1 MFKKNKEVTSE
12 NMAEVLQNLQ
22 LHQVELE
29 QQNEEL
35 KRTHIE
41 LENARS
47 RYFDLFNLAPVGYI
61 TVNKKKVIL
70 EANLTAAELL
80 GVSIDS
86 LINQPL
92 TNFVY
97 NSDQDLFYLSY
108 KSLIRTGDRQKC
120 DLRMVRTNGSVI
132 YTRLEIIIVQ
142 ERKSTNA
149 CFITISDI
157 TEHKIAISETIES
170 EENVKALQ
178 VQLHQKE
185 KMEAIGQF
193 AGGIAHDF
201 NNMLGVITGF
211 SDLCLFTVEK
221 GSKFEFNIN
230 QILKAAERAKQ
241 MVKQILTFTRKS
253 SSDKSPLYLKPI
265 IHEVIDFL
273 HASLPST
280 IEIRS
285 DLSTDSKPVLI
296 EPTRIYEIV
305 MNLCTNAAFAM
316 DEKGTLNISLT
327 EELHESE
334 IHCFMNTL
342 HRGMYSVITISDN
355 GCGMD
360 EEVISHIFE
369 PFYTTKAVGLGTG
382 MGLAVVFGIVQSY
395 GGDIIVKSIPGEG
408 SEFKIYLPKT
418 EESINEENN
427 KYEESHFQKGSGNIL
442 YVEDEKL
449 LSMVTEEFLTDM
461 GYNVTAFT
469 DSEAAL
475 SLFLKEPEL
484 FDLVITDQTM
494 PNLTGFDMSQKFLAC
509 RKDIPIILCTGNGN
523 NLNEDLIYSSG
534 IKVFLIKPVRLNIL
548 IDKIKSLI

>member
-1 MFKKNKEVTSE
+1 
-12 NMAEVLQNLQ
+12 
-22 LHQVELE
+22 
-29 QQNEEL
+29 
-35 KRTHIE
+35 
-41 LENARS
+41 
-47 RYFDLFNLAPVGYI
+47 
-61 TVNKKKVIL
+61 
-70 EANLTAAELL
+70 
-80 GVSIDS
+80 
-86 LINQPL
+86 
-92 TNFVY
+92 VY

-395 GGDIIVKSIPGEG
+395 
-408 SEFKIYLPKT
+408 
-418 EESINEENN
+418 
-427 KYEESHFQKGSGNIL
+427 EESHFQKGSGNIL

-469 DSEAAL
+469 DSETAL

-548 IDKIKSLI
+548 IDIIKSLIYKRVL